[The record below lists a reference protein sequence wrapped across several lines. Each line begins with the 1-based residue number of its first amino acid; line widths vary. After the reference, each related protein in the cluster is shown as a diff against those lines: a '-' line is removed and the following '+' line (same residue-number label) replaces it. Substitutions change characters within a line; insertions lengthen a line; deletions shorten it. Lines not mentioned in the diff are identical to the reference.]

1 MRGGRR
7 ARDASGR
14 RGDRGQGLVELTLTL
29 PILLT
34 LAFGVLELGMLL
46 DHSHVISGL
55 TREGANL
62 ASRGGALDSVLL
74 VTATNG
80 ASVGLQTGGGVVASQ
95 VEIQGNV
102 PVVVDQV
109 ATAGYTGKS
118 RLGLLGAVATP
129 LIGQGLA
136 DGRSYWVVEV
146 FAPYQPFTPLD
157 ALVGSIV
164 PDTLYDRTV
173 F

>member
-1 MRGGRR
+1 MR
-7 ARDASGR
+7 ARRMVRGAR
-14 RGDRGQGLVELTLTL
+14 RGRCDRGQGLVELTLTL

-80 ASVGLQTGGGVVASQ
+80 ASVGLQTGGGVVASEVQ
-95 VEIQGNV
+95 IQGNV
-102 PVVVDQV
+102 PMVVDQV
-109 ATAGYTGKS
+109 ATAGYTGRS
-118 RLGLLGAVATP
+118 RLGPLGSVATP
-129 LIGQGLA
+129 LVGQGLS
-136 DGRSYWVVEV
+136 DGRTYYVVEV
-146 FAPYQPFTPLD
+146 FAPYKPFTPLD